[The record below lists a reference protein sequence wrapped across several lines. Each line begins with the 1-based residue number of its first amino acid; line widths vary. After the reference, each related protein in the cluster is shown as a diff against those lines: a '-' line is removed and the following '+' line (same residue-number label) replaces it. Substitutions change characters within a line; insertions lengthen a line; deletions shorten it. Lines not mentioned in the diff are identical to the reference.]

1 MIKLTCENCGKKSV
15 SVKFTGPKASV
26 SESPYAVRHVRQI
39 MQNSGHPYVAAAI
52 QAISLF
58 NSAARL
64 IDSRLDF
71 RCDSCGHS
79 RSFHL

>member
-15 SVKFTGPKASV
+15 SVKFTGPKAPV
-26 SESPYAVRHVRQI
+26 GESYVVRHYRQI